1 LISFSSEMAERMLV
15 CGSNQTRLVT
25 LYFWVEPGR
34 IFFFVLAG
42 AVWQVAGNAKVED
55 AGLAGHEID
64 VEGALHGRG
73 L

>member
-1 LISFSSEMAERMLV
+1 
-15 CGSNQTRLVT
+15 
-25 LYFWVEPGR
+25 
-34 IFFFVLAG
+34 
-42 AVWQVAGNAKVED
+42 VWQVAGNAKEED